1 MKSVTQGDSSAP
13 IYEGKAKRLFRQADG
28 LIRHEFKNSA
38 TAFNGQK
45 KAEFEGKGLL
55 NSKMSAK
62 LFSLLEKEG
71 ILTHFVRWEEP
82 QSLITRELKM
92 LPIELVVRNKVAG
105 SLAKRL
111 GISEGQSIEPP
122 LVEWFLKDDAKG
134 DPQVSEGIL
143 ISLYHQKREVLKE
156 MKTLSLKINALL
168 REVYHEA
175 DLELV
180 DFKLEFGIDSMM
192 RICLGDEISPDTSRL
207 WDVKT
212 GEKLDKDRFRF
223 ELGDLMQ
230 GYREIFQR
238 LEKVLEK
245 KT

>member
-1 MKSVTQGDSSAP
+1 MNKATQGDSSAP
-13 IYEGKAKRLFRQADG
+13 IYEGKAKRLFRLSDG

-62 LFSLLEKEG
+62 LFELLEAEG
-71 ILTHFVRWEEP
+71 ILTHFVRWEAP
-82 QSLITRELKM
+82 QSLVTRELKM
-92 LPIELVVRNKVAG
+92 IPVEVVVRNKVAG

-111 GISEGQSIEPP
+111 GLEEGKSIEPP

-143 ISLYHQKREVLKE
+143 IALYQQKREVLEELKA
-156 MKTLSLKINALL
+156 LSLKINALL

-180 DFKLEFGIDSMM
+180 DFKLEFGIDSKL

-212 GEKLDKDRFRF
+212 NEKLDKDRFRF

-230 GYREIFQR
+230 GYREIWKR
-238 LEKVLEK
+238 LEKALEAK
-245 KT
+245 K